1 MSAERL
7 APGVR
12 ELLRAEIAASHGRE
26 VSFVA
31 RPDANGLI
39 VEARAVARGTVD
51 AVLALPGVAARGE
64 LLLHNHPSG
73 VLEPSGAD
81 LTVAARLHD
90 GGVGFAI
97 VDNDVTDCYVVVE
110 CPRPRATTRIDPID
124 VAALLSPSGPVARA
138 LGSFEDRPSQRDMA
152 AYIADLYND
161 GGVGLL
167 EAGTGVGKSFAYL
180 VPALVW
186 ARENGERTVVSTN
199 TINLQEQLVGKDL
212 PILARALG
220 SGEHSPSFAL
230 LKGWRNYICLA
241 RLEQAR
247 QGEGSLFEDERR
259 VEVETLAAWAAKT
272 SDGSLAD
279 LPDEPSAEVWDGV
292 AAESDLCTRLKCP
305 HFERCFL
312 FQARRRAAEA
322 DVVVVNHHLLASD
335 LAVRM
340 ASDNWQEAAV
350 LPPYRRLVLDEA
362 HHLED
367 VAAMHLGA
375 QVSRLGVER
384 LLARLE
390 RNGRGLLP
398 TLQSVLFGRDDLLSA
413 ASRDLVQQGLVD
425 ALGAARRGAEELF
438 MQLARRLDAEPP
450 SGQAPVLRLR
460 EEFGADP
467 VWAGGLGVA
476 LDNLLLAFARLRDG
490 VETIADRLA
499 LDDPSERRAQLLGE
513 LRGVLRRLD
522 AAAAGLTAAL
532 RPPPGGPAAVRW
544 LERRGRKVPNVSLA
558 AVPLD
563 LAPILKDNL
572 FDRVETVVLTS
583 ATLAAGGE
591 FSYLEERLGLDLPPS
606 RVRAREIHASPFDFP
621 SQCVFGIPTDLPEP
635 RDDEPGHDAAVA
647 RVLVE
652 LARASDGGMF
662 ALFTSHGA
670 LRRAADAVRE
680 AIAGRWP
687 LFVQG
692 EGQRDQLLRRFREAG
707 SGILLGT
714 DSFWEGVDVPGR
726 ALRVLILAKLPFK
739 VPTEPL
745 TAARLERLEARG
757 LNGFTHYLVPNAAL
771 KLKQGFGRL
780 IRSRS
785 DVGAV
790 VLLDRRVVTKRYGSM
805 ILEGLPLASRVVGR
819 WAEVRGAC
827 EEFFARHS
835 IGEER
840 AVEGGRGREKAVDSM
855 LARVDQPRGHA
866 PGSAN
871 PAGGA

>member
-12 ELLRAEIAASHGRE
+12 ELLRAEIAAAHGRE

-259 VEVETLAAWAAKT
+259 VELETLAAWAAKT
-272 SDGSLAD
+272 RDGSLAD

-450 SGQAPVLRLR
+450 SGQVPVLRLR

-805 ILEGLPLASRVVGR
+805 ILEGLPRASRVVGR

-827 EEFFARHS
+827 EEFFARHG

>member
-1 MSAERL
+1 VSVERL
-7 APGVR
+7 SAAVR
-12 ELLRAEIAASHGRE
+12 DFLRDEIAAARGRE

-39 VEARAVARGTVD
+39 VEARVVARGTVD
-51 AVLALPGVAARGE
+51 AVLALPGIAVRGE

-97 VDNDVTDCYVVVE
+97 VDNAVNDCYVVVE
-110 CPRPRATTRIDPID
+110 CPRPRATNRIDPID
-124 VAALLSPSGPVARA
+124 VAGLLSPSGPVARA
-138 LGSFEDRPSQRDMA
+138 LGSFEDRASQRDMA

-161 GGVGLL
+161 GGIGLL

-186 ARENGERTVVSTN
+186 ARENDERTVVSTN

-220 SGEHSPSFAL
+220 TGDHSPSFAL
-230 LKGWRNYICLA
+230 LKGWRNYVCLSRLDQA
-241 RLEQAR
+241 RAAEGALFEDAR
-247 QGEGSLFEDERR
+247 QGELEG
-259 VEVETLAAWAAKT
+259 LAAWAAKT

-279 LPDEPSAEVWDGV
+279 LPDEPSAELWDAV

-340 ASDNWQEAAV
+340 ASDNWHEAAV

-367 VAAMHLGA
+367 VATMHLGA
-375 QVSRLGVER
+375 QVSMLGIHR

-390 RNGRGLLP
+390 KNGRGLLP
-398 TLQSVLFGRDDLLSA
+398 TLRSVLFGRDDLLSA
-413 ASRDLVQQGLVD
+413 ASRALVVQDLLD
-425 ALGAARRGAEELF
+425 ALTAARRAADELF
-438 MQLARRLDAEPP
+438 AELGRRLDAEP
-450 SGQAPVLRLR
+450 GATPVVRLR
-460 EEFGADP
+460 DEVGEDA
-467 VWAGGLGVA
+467 WAAGLRVP
-476 LDNLLLAFARLRDG
+476 LDNLLLSFSRLRDG

-499 LDDPSERRAQLLGE
+499 LDDPSERRTQLLGE
-513 LRGVLRRLD
+513 LRGVIRRLD
-522 AAAAGLTAAL
+522 AAAAALTAAL
-532 RPPPGGPAAVRW
+532 RPPAGGPAAVRW
-544 LERRGRKVPNVSLA
+544 VERRGRKVPNVSLS

-563 LAPILKDNL
+563 LAPVLKEIL
-572 FDRVETVVLTS
+572 FDRIETVVLTS

-606 RVRAREIHASPFDFP
+606 RVKAREIHASPFDFP

-635 RDDEPGHDAAVA
+635 RDDEAGHDAAVA
-647 RVLVE
+647 RALVE
-652 LARASDGGMF
+652 LAHASDGGLWG
-662 ALFTSHGA
+662 LFTSHGA
-670 LRRAADAVRE
+670 LRRAAASVRE
-680 AIAGRWP
+680 AIGGRWP

-692 EGQRDQLLRRFREAG
+692 EGQRDQLLRDFREAG

-757 LNGFTHYLVPNAAL
+757 LNGFLHYLVPNAAL

-790 VLLDRRVVTKRYGSM
+790 VLLDRRVVTKRYGAV
-805 ILEGLPLASRVVGR
+805 ILAGLPPATRVVGP
-819 WAEVRGAC
+819 WEDVRAKC
-827 EEFFARHS
+827 EEFFSRQG
-835 IGEER
+835 IG
-840 AVEGGRGREKAVDSM
+840 ADASVRG
-855 LARVDQPRGHA
+855 
-866 PGSAN
+866 
-871 PAGGA
+871 

>member
-1 MSAERL
+1 VSVERL
-7 APGVR
+7 APAVR
-12 ELLRAEIAASHGRE
+12 DLLRAEIAAAHGRE

-31 RPDANGLI
+31 QPDANGLI
-39 VEARAVARGTVD
+39 VEARVVARGTVD
-51 AVLALPGVAARGE
+51 AVLALPGIAVRGE

-81 LTVAARLHD
+81 LSVAARLHD

-97 VDNDVTDCYVVVE
+97 VDNAVSDCYVVVE
-110 CPRPRATTRIDPID
+110 CPRPRATTRLDAID

-161 GGVGLL
+161 GGVGML

-220 SGEHSPSFAL
+220 SGEHTPTFAL
-230 LKGWRNYICLA
+230 LKGWRNYVCLS
-241 RLEQAR
+241 RLDQAR
-247 QGEGSLFEDERR
+247 EQVTSLFEDERR
-259 VEVETLAAWAAKT
+259 AELETLAAWAAHS

-279 LPDEPSAEVWDGV
+279 LPDQPSGEVWDAI

-305 HFERCFL
+305 HFDRCFV

-340 ASDNWQEAAV
+340 VSDNWQEAAV

-375 QVSRLGVER
+375 QVSRLGVDR
-384 LLARLE
+384 LLGRLE
-390 RNGRGLLP
+390 KNGRGLLP
-398 TLQSVLFGRDDLLSA
+398 TLRSVLFGRDDLLSRP
-413 ASRDLVQQGLVD
+413 SRDLVQQSLVD
-425 ALGAARRGAEELF
+425 ALAAARRAAETVFTL
-438 MQLARRLDAEPP
+438 LGRRLDGE
-450 SGQAPVLRLR
+450 SGAGAAPVLRLGD
-460 EEFGADP
+460 EFRDDA
-467 VWAGGLGVA
+467 VWPQGLEVA
-476 LDNLLLAFARLRDG
+476 LDNLLLAFSRLSEG
-490 VETIADRLA
+490 AGTIADRLT

-513 LRGVLRRLD
+513 LRGVARRLQQV
-522 AAAAGLTAAL
+522 AAGLIAAL

-544 LERRGRKVPNVSLA
+544 LERRGRKVVNVSLA

-563 LAPILKDNL
+563 LAPILKDSL

-583 ATLAAGGE
+583 ATLAAGGD
-591 FSYLEERLGLDLPPS
+591 FSYLEARLGLDLPPS
-606 RVRAREIHASPFDFP
+606 RLKVREIHASPFDFAA
-621 SQCVFGIPTDLPEP
+621 QCLFGIPTDFPEP
-635 RDDEPGHDAAVA
+635 RDDEAGHDAAVA
-647 RVLVE
+647 RVVVE
-652 LARASDGGMF
+652 LAHAADGGMF
-662 ALFTSHGA
+662 VLFTSHGA
-670 LRRAADAVRE
+670 LRRTADAVRGE
-680 AIAGRWP
+680 LAGRWP
-687 LFVQG
+687 LLVQG

-707 SGILLGT
+707 SAILLGT

-745 TAARLERLEARG
+745 TAARLERIEAGG
-757 LNGFTHYLVPNAAL
+757 LNGFAHYLVPNAAL

-785 DVGAV
+785 DLGAV
-790 VLLDRRVVTKRYGSM
+790 VLLDRRVVTKRYGAM
-805 ILEGLPLASRVVGR
+805 ILEGLPKATRVVGD
-819 WAEVRGAC
+819 WADVRGAC
-827 EEFFARHS
+827 EEFFARHG
-835 IGEER
+835 IGVEAR
-840 AVEGGRGREKAVDSM
+840 AVTGGDG
-855 LARVDQPRGHA
+855 
-866 PGSAN
+866 
-871 PAGGA
+871 PA